1 VCVPNKKKRPPAAF
15 FYLPPYFLYLSP
27 HHLITSSRFTRH
39 LMHYYIIT
47 GASRGL
53 GKALAEELLQ
63 RPDTKVVGVSRHATI
78 QHERYRHQPLDLS
91 DMLAVQNNLLKVF
104 PACPDAA
111 SITLI
116 NNAGVLGEVKYTGDL
131 PNEHFEFVF
140 DVNVIAPAM
149 LMNTFLAAYQA
160 QTAIART
167 ILNISSGAAQRPVD
181 GWGAYCAS
189 KAALDA
195 LSAVAQK
202 EQDLRGSGIRIRSL
216 APGVLDTA
224 MQEQIR
230 TAEREQFSEA
240 HRFADLKQDG
250 ALVAPAE
257 AARQI
262 VRWLQQPMQPQE
274 PVVLRLSDL
283 PA

>member
-1 VCVPNKKKRPPAAF
+1 
-15 FYLPPYFLYLSP
+15 
-27 HHLITSSRFTRH
+27 
-39 LMHYYIIT
+39 MHYYIIT

-63 RPDTKVVGVSRHATI
+63 QPDTMVVGVSRHASI

-91 DMLAVQNNLLKVF
+91 DMLAVQNNLFKVF
-104 PACPDAA
+104 TPFPDAA
-111 SITLI
+111 SITII
-116 NNAGVLGEVKYTGDL
+116 NNAGVLGEVKYIGDL

-149 LMNTFLAAYQA
+149 LMNTFLATYQ
-160 QTAIART
+160 QHIAIPRT

-224 MQEQIR
+224 MQEHIR
-230 TAEREQFSEA
+230 TAELNQFSEA
-240 HRFADLKQDG
+240 EWFAELRQDG
-250 ALVAPAE
+250 SLVSPTE

-262 VRWLQQPMQPQE
+262 IQWLQRPVANEE
-274 PVVLRLSDL
+274 PVVLRISTL
-283 PA
+283 P